1 MSKTDRQ
8 TETENTEQ
16 MAPNHAQAVFLKFSP
31 GSLTAEPPG
40 LPLDYRFLGFSSD
53 LMNQNLCEWA
63 HKFARL
69 TNSQGESQPT
79 NVGEAL
85 PYTHKHVTDG
95 IENIP
100 KQRGECQ
107 AFSANVFGKKI
118 ELHCFSPFSCCE

>member
-1 MSKTDRQ
+1 MFKNQHRENRKSITGCLGAEERNGDEQEMSKTDRQ

-69 TNSQGESQPT
+69 TNSQGES
-79 NVGEAL
+79 
-85 PYTHKHVTDG
+85 
-95 IENIP
+95 
-100 KQRGECQ
+100 
-107 AFSANVFGKKI
+107 
-118 ELHCFSPFSCCE
+118 